1 MRIKTR
7 ELRNFWHYVS
17 VSHTK
22 AYAAQSAFFLI
33 LGMIPCVLLLLI
45 AVQFTPVTKTD
56 VVMAMMRVIP
66 KEIMQGFFVGIIDE
80 VYTQS
85 ITVIPLTAFVAIWSS
100 GKGVLAINAGLNW
113 AYKCEETRNYIIL
126 RLRASLYMIGFIIIT
141 MFGLILPLFGN
152 KIGLFLN
159 HYFPVLEEIIELI
172 LGMKIVVSFVIMF
185 IFAMLVYR
193 FLPNKKNEWKKQIPG
208 AVFMSVAWIVISEV
222 FSVYMTLS
230 PNFGGLYGSMAAI
243 ILVMLWMYFC
253 MYALLVGG
261 HINSFMEEKKTEI
274 NLTSIKDMLQ

>member
-100 GKGVLAINAGLNW
+100 GKGVLAINVGLNW

-159 HYFPVLEEIIELI
+159 QYFPVLEEIIELI

>member
-100 GKGVLAINAGLNW
+100 GKGVLAINVGLNW

-159 HYFPVLEEIIELI
+159 QYFPVLEEIIELI

-274 NLTSIKDMLQ
+274 NLTSIKDML